1 MSNNNNESSNRPD
14 GTSSNNNSNNN
25 KSTTVDQGGPMEDFD
40 EYEALPENASL
51 TASLVAGAFA
61 GIMEHTV
68 MYPVDAIKTR
78 MQVAKTANI
87 YSGIVNA
94 VTRISSTEGAA
105 SLWRGIGSVIVGA
118 GPAHAV
124 YFGVYELTK
133 SSLGGNADHHHHPI
147 VTSLAGASA
156 TITSDAL
163 MNPFDVIKQRMQLS
177 GTKYSSFARCALEV
191 YRKEGISAYYI
202 SYPTT
207 LIMNVPFTAVNFT
220 VYESTSKIL
229 NPQKIHD
236 PLVHCIA
243 GGIAGASA
251 AAITT
256 PLDVIKT
263 LLQTR
268 GYSTS
273 TSNLNS
279 FYSGAK
285 YIYQT
290 AGFRGFWRGLR
301 PRIVSNM
308 PSTAICWTSYEIGKF
323 YINKSQQKNRQNSSS
338 TF

>member
-1 MSNNNNESSNRPD
+1 MPESSPPPAVTAS
-14 GTSSNNNSNNN
+14 TSLTAPGSQIHLQEEK
-25 KSTTVDQGGPMEDFD
+25 KSLVEAVEEEFD
-40 EYEALPENASL
+40 DYEALPENASL

-94 VTRISSTEGAA
+94 VTKISSTEGAA

-124 YFGVYELTK
+124 YFGVYEIVK
-133 SSLGGNADHHHHPI
+133 NRLGGNADHHHHPI
-147 VTSLAGASA
+147 VTSIAGASA
-156 TITSDAL
+156 TTTSDAL
-163 MNPFDVIKQRMQLS
+163 MNPFDVIKQRMQLY
-177 GTKYSSFARCALEV
+177 GKHYKTFTRCAIDV
-191 YRKEGISAYYI
+191 YRKEGLSAFYV

-229 NPQKIHD
+229 NPKKRHD
-236 PLVHCIA
+236 PLVHCVA

-268 GYSTS
+268 GYDAS
-273 TSNLNS
+273 TSNVNS
-279 FYSGAK
+279 FYTGAK
-285 YIYQT
+285 HIYNT
-290 AGFRGFWRGLR
+290 AGMKGFWRGLR

-323 YINKSQQKNRQNSSS
+323 YINKSQQQNQKS